1 LPILQHKDSD
11 LYNNYKYMK
20 QNHDIYVGNTTKTK
34 DTSMVGINICQHD
47 QTDSIKTVS
56 SD

>member
-1 LPILQHKDSD
+1 MPILQHKDSD
-11 LYNNYKYMK
+11 LCNNYKYMK

-47 QTDSIKTVS
+47 QTDSVKTVS